1 MIFAKVRFIA
11 QYHSAS
17 PDFYY
22 LLYEIT
28 LMAKLDYYRAEI
40 QI

>member
-1 MIFAKVRFIA
+1 MTFAKFRFIP

-22 LLYEIT
+22 LYEFKFRTRDSKFKDII
-28 LMAKLDYYRAEI
+28 L
-40 QI
+40 

>member
-1 MIFAKVRFIA
+1 MTFAKFRFIP

-22 LLYEIT
+22 LYEIT
-28 LMAKLDYYRAEI
+28 LIAKLDYYRAEI

>member
-1 MIFAKVRFIA
+1 MTFAKVRFIP
-11 QYHSAS
+11 QY

-22 LLYEIT
+22 LYEIT
-28 LMAKLDYYRAEI
+28 LMAKLDFYRAEI